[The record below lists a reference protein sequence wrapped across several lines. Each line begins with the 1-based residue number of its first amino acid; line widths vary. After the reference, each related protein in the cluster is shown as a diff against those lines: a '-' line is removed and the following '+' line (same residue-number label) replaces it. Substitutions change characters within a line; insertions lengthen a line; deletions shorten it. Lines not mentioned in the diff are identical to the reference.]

1 MNIFITGIAGFIGY
15 HLAKKLSLNHNVI
28 GLDNFND
35 YYDVSLKRQRAKD
48 LNLEIIEKDI
58 QDTASL
64 KDILKKNK
72 IDCFIHLAAQAGV
85 RHSLSHPDDYVN
97 SNLLGFVS
105 VLKALKEYPTKFVF
119 ASSSSVYGDNK
130 KTPFSETDETNSP
143 VNLYGATKKSNE
155 VLAYSYH
162 SLYKIPM
169 IGLRFFTVY
178 GPFGRPDMAYFLFS
192 NKITQNKPIDLFG
205 YDKMQRDFTYIDD
218 IINGIISSI
227 HLNTTFEIFN
237 LGNNKPEKTTDLI
250 KILEKEFNK
259 EAIINQMPVPQGEI
273 LTTYADIDKS
283 KKLLK
288 FDPKTSLKDG
298 IKEFT
303 NWYKDYFNI
312 QQ

>member
-1 MNIFITGIAGFIGY
+1 
-15 HLAKKLSLNHNVI
+15 
-28 GLDNFND
+28 
-35 YYDVSLKRQRAKD
+35 
-48 LNLEIIEKDI
+48 
-58 QDTASL
+58 
-64 KDILKKNK
+64 
-72 IDCFIHLAAQAGV
+72 
-85 RHSLSHPDDYVN
+85 
-97 SNLLGFVS
+97 
-105 VLKALKEYPTKFVF
+105 
-119 ASSSSVYGDNK
+119 
-130 KTPFSETDETNSP
+130 
-143 VNLYGATKKSNE
+143 
-155 VLAYSYH
+155 
-162 SLYKIPM
+162 
-169 IGLRFFTVY
+169 
-178 GPFGRPDMAYFLFS
+178 MAYFLFS
-192 NKITQNKPIDLFG
+192 DKITQNKPIDLFG

-250 KILEKEFNK
+250 KVLEKEFNK

-312 QQ
+312 PQ